1 MNKQIDRQTVMVM
14 MMIHVMHQQLQ
25 VTTEIEIAGDN
36 SNVRWMQR
44 FLDGNDSRTVEVLC

>member
-25 VTTEIEIAGDN
+25 VTTAMSGDN

-44 FLDGNDSRTVEVLC
+44 CLDGNDSRTVEVLC